1 MIIRIKTRGTAI
13 LAPISV
19 TIFTDGTQTKPKRVI
34 AI

>member
-13 LAPISV
+13 LAPILA
-19 TIFTDGTQTKPKRVI
+19 TIFTDETQTKPKRVI